1 MIEYDLNGMMFFI
14 LDRDNDKCSGFFYC
28 VFYYKGGWWFKC
40 CGYVYLNG
48 FYNMF
53 DWWGFWYFIVFIG
66 ILF

>member
-14 LDRDNDKCSGFFYC
+14 LDRNNDKCGFYYC
-28 VFYYKGGWWFKC
+28 VFIYKGGWWFYC
-40 CGYVYLNG
+40 CYYVYLNG